1 MAVRQKIRIGDLLV
15 NNGVI
20 TEDQLQ
26 QALSKQK
33 STGLRLGRT
42 LINLGFIQE
51 DKFLEFLSEQLNVPF
66 VDLRRYRFD
75 AATVQRLSETHA
87 RRFRAIALSERDGM
101 LLVGM
106 ADPTDIYASDAL
118 EQILQQPVDIAV
130 VRESEL
136 LATLDI
142 VYRRTDEIAGFAEE
156 LDDELTEGQFDL
168 ANLAPQADDSDAPV
182 VKLLKS
188 LFEDAVQV
196 RASDIHIEPDE
207 MVLRIRQ
214 RIDGVLQEQI
224 VKERRVAP
232 ALVLRL
238 KLMSGLDISE
248 KRLPQDGRFSLKVKE
263 RKLDV
268 RLSTMPVEHGES
280 VVMRLLD
287 QTDGAVDLNNV
298 GMAEDMMMQFRR
310 LIHQPHGLILVTGP
324 TGSGKTTTLYG
335 ALQELNEVG
344 KKIITVEDPVEY
356 RLQRINQ
363 VQINPKI
370 GLNFARVLRAC
381 LRQDPDILLVGEIRD
396 QETAEIALRAAMTGH
411 MVLSTLHT
419 NDAVSSAMRLVDM
432 GAEGFLAATAIKAVL
447 AQRLVRRLC
456 DNCCTDY
463 QPDAR
468 ERSWI
473 QHVVG
478 IPVTQTLTLQQPG
491 GCHRCN
497 NTGYRGRIGVFE
509 LLIINDE
516 MADALR
522 RSDASGFVKAARRSK
537 GYLPLVYS
545 ALQEAIQG
553 VTSLEE
559 VFRVAEQ
566 VEEETD
572 DTTIH
577 AEATIADS
585 TEVTEPDAT
594 ADEIRRANPESDND
608 SPGTPSRNEDTEKP
622 EPSEHIIPWKED
634 D

>member
-1 MAVRQKIRIGDLLV
+1 MAIKQKIRIGDLLV
-15 NNGVI
+15 QNGVI
-20 TEDQLQ
+20 SETQLQ
-26 QALSKQK
+26 QALAKQK
-33 STGLRLGRT
+33 TSGQRLGRT
-42 LINLGFIQE
+42 LINLGFVQE
-51 DKFLEFLSEQLNVPF
+51 DRFLGFLSEQLNVPF
-66 VDLRRYRFD
+66 VDLRRYKFD
-75 AATVQRLSETHA
+75 NKVVQRLSETHA
-87 RRFRAIALSERDGM
+87 RRFRAIALSEKNGM

-106 ADPTDIYASDAL
+106 VDPTDIYAIDAI
-118 EQILQQPVDIAV
+118 ERILQQPIQQAV

-156 LDDELTEGQFDL
+156 LDEELVKDQFDL
-168 ANLAPQADDSDAPV
+168 ANLAPASDDSDAPV
-182 VKLLKS
+182 VKLLQS
-188 LFEDAVQV
+188 LFEDAVQI

-207 MVLRIRQ
+207 QVLRIRQ

-224 VKERRVAP
+224 VKERRIAP

-248 KRLPQDGRFSLKVKE
+248 KRLPQDGRFSLKVKDK
-263 RKLDV
+263 KLDV
-268 RLSTMPVEHGES
+268 RLSTMPVEFGES

-287 QTDGAVDLNNV
+287 QTNGAVELDNV
-298 GMAEDMMMQFRR
+298 GMVGDMLEQFRR
-310 LIHQPHGLILVTGP
+310 LIHMPHGLILVTGP

-356 RLQRINQ
+356 RLSRINQ

-370 GLNFARVLRAC
+370 GLNFARVLRAA

-432 GAEGFLAATAIKAVL
+432 GAEGFLAATAIRAVL

-456 DNCCTDY
+456 DNCYEDHNLN
-463 QPDAR
+463 QR
-468 ERSWI
+468 ERAWVR
-473 QHVVG
+473 HVLGNAAPASFVLK
-478 IPVTQTLTLQQPG
+478 QAS

-509 LLIINDE
+509 LLILNDE

-522 RSDASGFVKAARRSK
+522 RSNSSEFVHAARRSK
-537 GYLPLVYS
+537 GYKPLVVS
-545 ALQEAIQG
+545 AMQEALNG
-553 VTSLEE
+553 VTSLDE
-559 VFRVAEQ
+559 VYRVAEQ
-566 VEEETD
+566 IEESGDWSFSEGQSQEYD
-572 DTTIH
+572 
-577 AEATIADS
+577 AEVDGLRLQS
-585 TEVTEPDAT
+585 LPDE
-594 ADEIRRANPESDND
+594 EIL
-608 SPGTPSRNEDTEKP
+608 
-622 EPSEHIIPWKED
+622 
-634 D
+634 

>member
-1 MAVRQKIRIGDLLV
+1 MAVKQKIRIGDLLV
-15 NNGVI
+15 NNEVI

-26 QALSKQK
+26 QALTKQK
-33 STGLRLGRT
+33 TTGLRLGRT

-75 AATVQRLSETHA
+75 TATVHRLSETHA

-118 EQILQQPVDIAV
+118 EQILQQPIDVAV

-136 LATLDI
+136 LNTLDI

-156 LDDELTEGQFDL
+156 LDEELTEGQFDL
-168 ANLAPQADDSDAPV
+168 ATLAPQADDSDAPV

-207 MVLRIRQ
+207 TVLRIRQ

-268 RLSTMPVEHGES
+268 RLSTMPVEYGES

-287 QTDGAVDLNNV
+287 QTDGAVELENV
-298 GMAEDMMMQFRR
+298 GMSEDMLMHFRR

-356 RLQRINQ
+356 RLHRINQ

-370 GLNFARVLRAC
+370 GLTFARVLRSC

-432 GAEGFLAATAIKAVL
+432 GAEGFLAATAIRAVL

-456 DNCCTDY
+456 DNCCSDY
-463 QPDAR
+463 KPDAR
-468 ERSWI
+468 ERRWI
-473 QHVVG
+473 QHVTG
-478 IPVTQTLTLQQPG
+478 APVSESLTLQQPS

-497 NTGYRGRIGVFE
+497 NTGYRGRLGVFE
-509 LLIINDE
+509 LLVINDE

-522 RSDASGFVKAARRSK
+522 SSDATGFVKAAKRSK
-537 GYLPLVYS
+537 GYKPLVHS
-545 ALQEAIQG
+545 ALHEAIEG

-566 VEEETD
+566 VEEEAD
-572 DTTIH
+572 DATTLG
-577 AEATIADS
+577 AGENNPVASTFPEVTPEADASVALPDEDADPAV
-585 TEVTEPDAT
+585 VTEPVK
-594 ADEIRRANPESDND
+594 SD
-608 SPGTPSRNEDTEKP
+608 SSSAEFV
-622 EPSEHIIPWKED
+622 IPWQED